1 MFQRLFALRSASTL
15 KRTRS
20 FPLINLKEK
29 ASTTN
34 RFSVR
39 QTSSGPCPKSVRISN
54 EIYLPI
60 LSGEAQNEKKNL
72 QQIPSASIFGNL
84 ERGKLRFRSLFY
96 LVLTFRLRFLKS
108 GTMTVQI
115 SQVLTRPLL

>member
-60 LSGEAQNEKKNL
+60 LSGEAQNEKKK
-72 QQIPSASIFGNL
+72 PSANSFGVY
-84 ERGKLRFRSLFY
+84 FW
-96 LVLTFRLRFLKS
+96 KS
-108 GTMTVQI
+108 GTGKVTI
-115 SQVLTRPLL
+115 SLPFLSGANISSTIFKIGYDDGANFSSTN